1 MAPPT
6 SAKPVKQPFSVAVA
20 AFMELVYALVVR
32 ELRSEHKN
40 AALGILLNIGPMLV
54 MGLVFYFIIT
64 MLGGGMAKIRGDHMT
79 FILIGFA
86 VFFGHIQTVTAV
98 SGSVNAGMLNH
109 KRMSLFLMICVKSLS
124 ILYKNI
130 LSFGT
135 LLAMN
140 YLFRDVWHM
149 DNPLLFITAFIW
161 SWIGGVA
168 VGVMILAAQRYF
180 SWGSML
186 KTVYV
191 RIMFFTSGK
200 LFVANTLPGFIR
212 WTMDWNPLYHLLDQ
226 ARSAAFLNYTAHTT
240 TLGYPVMVICI
251 LVVFAA
257 LIENYVRVNF
267 SASHAPG

>member
-1 MAPPT
+1 MSTEPMQ
-6 SAKPVKQPFSVAVA
+6 KPVKQSFLVALA
-20 AFMELVYALVVR
+20 AFMELVYSLVVR

-40 AALGILLNIGPMLV
+40 AALGILLNIGPMMV

-124 ILYKNI
+124 VLYKNI
-130 LSFGT
+130 MSFGT

-140 YLFRDVWHM
+140 LLLRDVWHM
-149 DNPLLFITAFIW
+149 ENPRLFILAFVW
-161 SWIGGVA
+161 SWVGGVA
-168 VGVMILAAQRYF
+168 VGVLILAAQRYF

-186 KTVYV
+186 KTVYTRV
-191 RIMFFTSGK
+191 MFFTSGK
-200 LFVANTLPGFIR
+200 LFVANTLPGIIR
-212 WTMDWNPLYHLLDQ
+212 PYMDWNPLYHLLDQ

-240 TLGYPVMVICI
+240 SMAYPITVICV
-251 LVVFAA
+251 LVVMAA